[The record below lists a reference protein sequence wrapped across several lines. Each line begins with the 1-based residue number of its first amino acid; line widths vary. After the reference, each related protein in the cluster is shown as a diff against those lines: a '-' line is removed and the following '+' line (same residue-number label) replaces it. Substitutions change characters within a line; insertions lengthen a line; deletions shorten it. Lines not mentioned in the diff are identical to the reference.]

1 MMRFLAHFFS
11 TLFHPLLMVTYSVLI
26 TLNFTYLSRVYPI
39 EKLLLVGGAFLFSS
53 FLPALVIAVMV
64 WLKWISDYEVDKK
77 EERLIPYLV
86 TIVSLVFTL
95 CFFIAM
101 WAPYWLLGMVAGAIV
116 ALCIGMLIN
125 FYWKISAH
133 GIGIGGLS
141 GLLFA
146 IAPNLNV
153 TFALPLFTGSII
165 AAGLVGTARLILRR
179 HTLGQVL
186 GGFLIGFIFSN
197 IGVLISYY
205 VINKS

>member
-11 TLFHPLLMVTYSVLI
+11 TLFHPLLMITYGVLI

-39 EKLLLVGGAFLFSS
+39 EKLLLVGGAFLFSA
-53 FLPALVIAVMV
+53 FLPALLIAVMV
-64 WLKWISDYEVDKK
+64 WFKWISDYEVDKK
-77 EERLIPYLV
+77 EERPILYLV
-86 TIVSLVFTL
+86 TIISLAFTL

-116 ALCIGMLIN
+116 ALFIGMAIN

-146 IAPNLNV
+146 IAPNLNANL
-153 TFALPLFTGSII
+153 ALPLFTGSVI
-165 AAGLVGTARLILRR
+165 AAGLVGSSRLILRR

-186 GGFLIGFIFSN
+186 CGFLVGFVFSN
-197 IGVLISYY
+197 IGILVSYY
-205 VINKS
+205 IIGKS